1 MSDFVA
7 LIAQIEAAID
17 AHPELTRARRGGRG
31 FEDAALRFSHGSWQA
46 SCACRSKV
54 ARGRGSRIPCSVYGD
69 DETPELAVAKL
80 IEMIPF
86 WAEGMK

>member
-7 LIAQIEAAID
+7 LIAQIEAAVD

-31 FEDAALRFSHGSWQA
+31 VEGAELTFSHGSWLA
-46 SCACRSKV
+46 GCSCRSKA
-54 ARGRGSRIPCSVYGD
+54 ARGRGSRTPSSVCGD
-69 DETPELAVAKL
+69 GETPELAVAKL